1 VYIFASFIA
10 DIESDTNK
18 NFKVELSCDKIL
30 GITVL
35 VPFDCYVITVGSM
48 LSRD

>member
-1 VYIFASFIA
+1 MYIFASFNA
-10 DIESDTNK
+10 DTESDTNK